1 MYKDCHKETVK
12 SRRKIDTI
20 VFKIISKID
29 IQWQK
34 QTLCGLNRYHILAVF
49 DVGHDDLTCKEQFL
63 VMLGKLVKV
72 DAFELREEQNIH
84 AVFCLEQ
91 AELGIELRLAKGL
104 LDGDGKQR

>member
-34 QTLCGLNRYHILAVF
+34 QTLCGLNRYHSF
-49 DVGHDDLTCKEQFL
+49 DLQDSRIRKGEF
-63 VMLGKLVKV
+63 
-72 DAFELREEQNIH
+72 
-84 AVFCLEQ
+84 Q
-91 AELGIELRLAKGL
+91 AESDSRQKWHIVHL
-104 LDGDGKQR
+104 QR